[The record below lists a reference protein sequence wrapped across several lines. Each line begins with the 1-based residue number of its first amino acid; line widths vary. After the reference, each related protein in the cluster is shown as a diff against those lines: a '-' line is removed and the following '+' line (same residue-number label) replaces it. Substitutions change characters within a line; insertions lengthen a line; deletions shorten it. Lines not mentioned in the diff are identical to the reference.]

1 MPSHSNKMKTAKGA
15 HDLIKKIQHVDRKF
29 RRARK
34 QILVLNS
41 QIESLLVRY
50 QRSSDQGQKAFR
62 CATRLQVTTV
72 EGVRDMFYEYARL
85 QCQDMDDLQCK
96 LKQLTGEEYDDF
108 EDFEWS
114 CQIVH
119 GYSAFCAN
127 LAVY

>member
-1 MPSHSNKMKTAKGA
+1 MPSHSNKVKTANAA

-41 QIESLLVRY
+41 QIESLIVRY
-50 QRSSDQGQKAFR
+50 QRSSQEGKKAFR

-72 EGVRDMFYEYARL
+72 EGVRNMFYEYARL
-85 QCQDMDDLQCK
+85 QCQDMDDLQCH

-108 EDFEWS
+108 EDFE
-114 CQIVH
+114 
-119 GYSAFCAN
+119 
-127 LAVY
+127 